1 MKTGRRLGPVLTI
14 ALALSLLP
22 LAWHVLSYATARL
35 LEIDRVRA
43 ESEQHEWVMSLRGFF
58 ETHPP
63 LLVSQRG
70 SSGAQSMSSTHPG
83 AQVPTEEQWLGFS
96 TILGIR

>member
-63 LLVSQRG
+63 LLEGWAALLLFVVVAALVWNAAR
-70 SSGAQSMSSTHPG
+70 
-83 AQVPTEEQWLGFS
+83 
-96 TILGIR
+96 R